1 MDNVTYAQLTLPSPR
16 SYARNGRQNFQN
28 FSPSSSSPTPTP
40 DRVIYSQIDPHLTS
54 ARQHNTMGRY
64 QPGGNC
70 RIILNPQEKMS
81 PSRGSN
87 PYPGPMR
94 HVSEDESP
102 SWAPL
107 LSAHQQEST
116 L

>member
-16 SYARNGRQNFQN
+16 SFGRHGRQNF
-28 FSPSSSSPTPTP
+28 SSSSSSPTPTP

-54 ARQHNTMGRY
+54 AHHQNNLGRY
-64 QPGGNC
+64 HPA

-81 PSRGSN
+81 PTRGSN

-94 HVSEDESP
+94 HVSEEESP